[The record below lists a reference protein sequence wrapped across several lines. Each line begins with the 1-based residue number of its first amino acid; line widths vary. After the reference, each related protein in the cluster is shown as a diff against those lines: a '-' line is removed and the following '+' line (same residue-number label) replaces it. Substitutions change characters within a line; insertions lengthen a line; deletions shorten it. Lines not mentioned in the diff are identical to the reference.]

1 MEGTM
6 ERRLYRSRKWRVFGG
21 VAGGLAEYFNL
32 DPILMRVIFVI
43 VTLLHGFGILLYI
56 ILWIVIPEVPFE
68 IAYKV
73 NSSADQESDKQQ
85 ENYVPEPK
93 QNAKGRIIIGGILI
107 AIGVLF
113 FVERLFPSFDFE
125 DVLPMVLIAIGLVL
139 VWNSTR
145 K

>member
-1 MEGTM
+1 
-6 ERRLYRSRKWRVFGG
+6 
-21 VAGGLAEYFNL
+21 
-32 DPILMRVIFVI
+32 MRVIFVI

-93 QNAKGRIIIGGILI
+93 QNGKGRIIIGGILI